1 MSVVEVPDAFRR
13 SPRWEHDPAGRRW
26 LDELPQL
33 VAVTS
38 LAWGLTVDGPVSH
51 GSNALVVPVRS
62 ALGPAALRLTPGDAG
77 SAADLRAL
85 EFWSDGPVVGVIRSS
100 PDGAIMLLDR
110 LDASTPLS
118 TRAPVEIAE
127 VLGGLVGAMATTD
140 PPGDVPST
148 TDVALAMAAHGRER
162 WHAAGRPLSENVV
175 HHACSLAADLTGDDP
190 GLAVNADVH
199 ADQVL
204 RGAGRSWVVVDP
216 TLWRGD
222 PAYDLVRAVWTLVD
236 RLPDVPSI
244 RSYAAALVRAS
255 GFDADRAWAWMLVR
269 TVDYWLWCV
278 TAGLTEDPLRCARVV
293 DALAATEP
301 PRRTIDKD
309 G

>member
-190 GLAVNADVH
+190 GLAV
-199 ADQVL
+199 
-204 RGAGRSWVVVDP
+204 R
-216 TLWRGD
+216 
-222 PAYDLVRAVWTLVD
+222 TLVD

>member
-13 SPRWEHDPAGRRW
+13 SPRWEHDPAGQRW
-26 LDELPQL
+26 LDDLPGL

-38 LAWGLTVDGPVSH
+38 IAWGLTVDGTVNH

-85 EFWSDGPVVGVIRSS
+85 EFWSDGPVVRVIRSS
-100 PDGAIMLLDR
+100 PDGAVMLLDG
-110 LDASTPLS
+110 LDASSPLS
-118 TRAPVEIAE
+118 TRAPSEIAE
-127 VLGGLVGAMATTD
+127 VLGGLVAAMATTA

-148 TDVALAMAAHGRER
+148 TDVALAMATQGRER
-162 WHAAGRPLSENVV
+162 WRGAGRPLPESVV
-175 HHACSLAADLTGDDP
+175 EHACSLAVDLADDDP

-199 ADQVL
+199 ANQVL
-204 RGAGRSWVVVDP
+204 QGAGRSWVVIDP

-222 PAYDLVRAVWTLVD
+222 PAYDLARGVWTLVD
-236 RLPDVPSI
+236 RLPDAASI
-244 RSYAAALVRAS
+244 RTYAAALVRAS

-269 TVDYWLWCV
+269 TVDYWLWGV
-278 TAGLTEDPLRCARVV
+278 EAGLTEDPLRCERVI
-293 DALAATEP
+293 DALE
-301 PRRTIDKD
+301 
-309 G
+309 GS